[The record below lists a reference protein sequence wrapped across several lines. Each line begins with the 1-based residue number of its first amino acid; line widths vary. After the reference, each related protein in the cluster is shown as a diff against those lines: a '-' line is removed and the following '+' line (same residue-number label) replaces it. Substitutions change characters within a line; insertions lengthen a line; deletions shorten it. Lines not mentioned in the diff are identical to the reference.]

1 MPDYDEARQEAM
13 SESMDEY
20 IQQGRDEVLKEIK
33 DLLNDE
39 IENTYLA
46 KQGIEGLTRLK
57 KTLETLY

>member
-1 MPDYDEARQEAM
+1 MPDWDEARQEAM

-39 IENTYLA
+39 IEKTYLA